1 MQTYACGHDFGN
13 AESCI
18 TMFVRGKKVSK
29 CVPSA
34 VALGSMSDLE
44 SFGLKTGPK
53 GFVFKEYNSETELY
67 IGQLAIDQSSMSF
80 GSQGDISRYE
90 SDKTRIMLL
99 AVSSS
104 LIEDAEYGLN
114 VVTGLPIETYKG
126 DPNGRKNIKASLE
139 GTYMFYVNGRLRTAH
154 ITVSRVIME
163 GAGAAI
169 GYSSNEDIK
178 QGVIDIG
185 GRTTDLYVSQGLTP
199 LIHES
204 AGKAIGVHMA
214 SDLLS
219 KNFEKKYGWKLN
231 ASYLRQCLFASVG
244 NGKYPQV
251 ANEGM
256 PVQDL
261 SALTADALKKIGDEI
276 VSFVS
281 ATWRSSEGN
290 KKVASGFNSVLLVGG
305 GAYYFYEML
314 KEKIPHLVFIDS
326 PEEANSYGYAVFALG
341 QMQQQSQA
349 A

>member
-1 MQTYACGHDFGN
+1 MQIYPCGHDFGN
-13 AESCI
+13 AETCV

-29 CVPSA
+29 CVPSV

-53 GFVFKEYNSETELY
+53 GFVFRDYNSEIELY
-67 IGQLAIDQSSMSF
+67 IGQLAVDQSSMTFDSK
-80 GSQGDISRYE
+80 GDISRYE
-90 SDKTRIMLL
+90 SDKSRIMLL

-104 LIEDAEYGLN
+104 LVEDAEYGLN

-126 DPNGRKNIKASLE
+126 DPNGRKNIKSSLE
-139 GTYMFYVNGRLRTAH
+139 GTYTFYINGRLRTAH

-199 LIHES
+199 LIAES
-204 AGKAIGVHMA
+204 AGKALGVHLA
-214 SDLLS
+214 GDLLS

-231 ASYLRQCLFASVG
+231 ASQLRQCLFASVG
-244 NGKYPQV
+244 TGKYPRLS
-251 ANEGM
+251 NDGDLI
-256 PVQDL
+256 QDIPAL
-261 SALTADALKKIGDEI
+261 TTSALKQIGDEI

-281 ATWRSSEGN
+281 ATWRASEGN

-305 GAYYFYEML
+305 GAYYFYESL
-314 KEKIPHLVFIDS
+314 KDKIPHLVFIDS

-341 QMQQQSQA
+341 QMQAQA

>member
-13 AESCI
+13 AETCV
-18 TMFVRGKKVSK
+18 TLFVRGKKVSK

-34 VALGSMSDLE
+34 IALGSMSDLE
-44 SFGLKTGPK
+44 SFGLKTGPR
-53 GFVFKEYNSETELY
+53 GFVFKDYQSETELY
-67 IGQLAIDQSSMSF
+67 VGQLAIDQSAMAFDSK
-80 GSQGDISRYE
+80 GDISRYE

-104 LIEDAEYGLN
+104 LVDDAEYGLN

-126 DPNGRKNIKASLE
+126 DPKGRKNIKSSLE
-139 GTYMFYVNGRLRTAH
+139 GTYMFYVNGRMRTAH
-154 ITVSRVIME
+154 ITVSKVIME

-169 GYSSNEDIK
+169 GYSSDEDIK

-199 LIHES
+199 LIAES
-204 AGKAIGVHMA
+204 AGKALGVHLA
-214 SDLLS
+214 GDLLS
-219 KNFEKKYGWKLN
+219 KNFEKKYGWKLD
-231 ASYLRQCLFASVG
+231 ARQLRQCLFASVG
-244 NGKYPQV
+244 HGSYPLLS
-251 ANEGM
+251 NDGT
-256 PVQDL
+256 PIHDL
-261 SALTADALKKIGDEI
+261 PALTNDALKQIGDAI
-276 VSFVS
+276 TSFVS

-305 GAYYFYEML
+305 GAYYFYERL
-314 KEKIPHLVFIDS
+314 HEKIPHLVFIEQ

-341 QMQQQSQA
+341 QMQQQTQA